1 MARLY
6 EACSCQNGYEVV
18 AAAMSGFS
26 SSGMTA
32 LVSCVAIHGFN
43 GVAVCVMV
51 LGVRHGNGRRNRGIA
66 QHRG

>member
-1 MARLY
+1 
-6 EACSCQNGYEVV
+6 
-18 AAAMSGFS
+18 
-26 SSGMTA
+26 MTA

>member
-6 EACSCQNGYEVV
+6 EACSCQNGYEVE

-32 LVSCVAIHGFN
+32 LVSCVAIHCFN

-51 LGVRHGNGRRNRGIA
+51 LGVRHGNGRRNRRIA